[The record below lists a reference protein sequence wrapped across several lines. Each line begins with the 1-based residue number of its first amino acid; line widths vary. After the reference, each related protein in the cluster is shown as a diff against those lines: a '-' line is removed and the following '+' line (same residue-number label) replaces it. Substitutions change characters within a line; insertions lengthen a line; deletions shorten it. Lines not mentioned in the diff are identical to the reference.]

1 MSRTQTL
8 NYKHTHKEREIKIYE
23 IRQDTYI
30 LSTGERN
37 LYMIYIRLQ
46 EGYKILWKLS
56 PEINLLNGFTSSIYR
71 EEKKSPKQ
79 L

>member
-46 EGYKILWKLS
+46 EGYKIL
-56 PEINLLNGFTSSIYR
+56 
-71 EEKKSPKQ
+71 
-79 L
+79 